1 MTDNSKRRA
10 LEALIERAAAN
21 LNLSEE
27 ESKALIAPISEQFK
41 RLEADNWIT
50 ECVFAL
56 AHARIRKQ
64 PKDLLW
70 LCSFGFDR
78 RLCIDHLPEH
88 RWWIPLM
95 SGRCD
100 WIEPLKCRFASLGLQ
115 LRNYTNQSNV
125 NHLNY
130 SAWWISGPTP
140 SGWLRDEWWLIQW
153 GAELK
158 I

>member
-70 LCSFGFDR
+70 LCSFGFDH
-78 RLCIDHLPEH
+78 RLCIDHLPKH

-100 WIEPLKCRFASLGLQ
+100 CIEPLKCRFASLGLQ

-125 NHLNY
+125 NDLNY
-130 SAWWISGPTP
+130 SLRWILRPEP
-140 SGWLRDEWWLIQW
+140 SSRFRDQCWFIQW
-153 GAELK
+153 DAELEL
-158 I
+158 